1 MKHYLEYKE
10 DKEKRMGLYTYRV
23 FPGYSSFPSF
33 HTSDTNVSERHGA
46 SHLTYLTV
54 PHRTGALQD
63 KALSTIFKY
72 F

>member
-54 PHRTGALQD
+54 PHRTGAPQD